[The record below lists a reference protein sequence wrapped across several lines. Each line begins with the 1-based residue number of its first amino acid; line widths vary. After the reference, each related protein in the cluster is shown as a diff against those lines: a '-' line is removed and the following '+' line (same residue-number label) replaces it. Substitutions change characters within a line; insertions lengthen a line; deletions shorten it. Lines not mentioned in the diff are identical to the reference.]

1 MMMNKKI
8 KIHKRSNNRM
18 RILNKNKFKII
29 FLSLNRKNIKNTWIS
44 FIKMKRKTRQM
55 PIN

>member
-1 MMMNKKI
+1 MIMNKRI